1 MEKITYNNKAAYNAL
16 FHKSRFKIEDE
27 IEESRF
33 SLPDYV
39 GIFLTK
45 NDESLPVFA
54 PVGSCEKVYSRKSSK
69 NGDHSGARIVL
80 TRDNFGHRATGLGG
94 VGGTK
99 CEAIDIVAG
108 SLSASKQLRD
118 GDTQSRANFAEDG
131 ARLYLTE
138 RGDVSSY
145 FATATSE
152 TNGVFEPSLYKSGA
166 ALKADHTLII
176 GRERVRILAGPSKY
190 DDGERLVNGLEGITP
205 IIEIGGTSSE
215 KHQPVVLGDNLVKYL
230 DKMNE
235 EMAFLLKKIISLE
248 LDLTQYKTS
257 MSFHQ
262 HPAAGVGAVATFP
275 DPFFAIP
282 EMLDSVPQQI
292 NSTSEAIISEYNKQI
307 LKLQAVGMPN
317 LGITGTKENKILS
330 SIVYIGE

>member
-1 MEKITYNNKAAYNAL
+1 MKKITYKNKAAYNAL
-16 FHKSRFKIEDE
+16 FHTSRFKIEDE
-27 IEESRF
+27 IEEGLF
-33 SLPDYV
+33 SIPDYV

-54 PVGSCEKVYSRKSSK
+54 PEGSCEKIYSRKESK
-69 NGDHSGARIVL
+69 NGDKSGARIVL

-94 VGGTK
+94 IGGTK

-108 SLSASKQLRD
+108 SLSAAKQLKD

-138 RGDVSSY
+138 RGDISSY
-145 FATATSE
+145 FATAASE

-166 ALKADHTLII
+166 ALKSDHTLII

-190 DDGERLVNGLEGITP
+190 DGGERLVNGLENIVP
-205 IIEIGGTSSE
+205 IIELGGTSSE
-215 KHQPVVLGDNLVKYL
+215 KHQPAVLGDNLVDYL
-230 DKMNE
+230 NKMNDQ
-235 EMAFLLKKIISLE
+235 MGFLLQKIINLE
-248 LDLTQYKTS
+248 LNLTQYKTS

-282 EMLDSVPQQI
+282 EMLESIPEQI
-292 NSTSEAIISEYNKQI
+292 NSTSESIINEYNKQI
-307 LKLQAVGMPN
+307 LKLQAVGIPE
-317 LGITGTKENKILS
+317 LGIAGSEDNKILS

>member
-1 MEKITYNNKAAYNAL
+1 MNPYQFLPLKGLVK
-16 FHKSRFKIEDE
+16 RFILE
-27 IEESRF
+27 R
-33 SLPDYV
+33 
-39 GIFLTK
+39 
-45 NDESLPVFA
+45 
-54 PVGSCEKVYSRKSSK
+54 SSK
-69 NGDHSGARIVL
+69 NGDNSGARIVL

-94 VGGTK
+94 IGGTK

-108 SLSASKQLRD
+108 SLSAAKQLKD

-138 RGDVSSY
+138 RGDISSY

-190 DDGERLVNGLEGITP
+190 DDGERLVNGLEEITP

-215 KHQPVVLGDNLVKYL
+215 KHQPAVLGDNLVKYL
-230 DKMNE
+230 DKMSD
-235 EMAFLLKKIISLE
+235 EMAFLLKKIINLE

-282 EMLDSVPQQI
+282 EMLDSVPKQI
-292 NSTSEAIISEYNKQI
+292 NSTSEAIISQYNKQI
-307 LKLQAVGMPN
+307 LKLQAIGMPN
-317 LGITGTKENKILS
+317 LGITGTKEDKILS